1 MFFFWLRL
9 CFYIGG
15 RRFSLLLLL
24 PLLLLPPLLLQS
36 SLKAKK
42 DFIDVDVSTKHP
54 DFLSSTL
61 NSACTSSAVVMVM
74 VGLSTDEKP
83 RFTLPPPPPPPPL
96 LFGLLLSLEEEDF
109 GWAVVVA
116 VVFLGGGAELL
127 LESGLSLLEQQPMVP
142 RFYPATKEEI
152 AIFCRRKFD
161 RKQQVTDFAS
171 REN

>member
-9 CFYIGG
+9 CFYIGD
-15 RRFSLLLLL
+15 RRFSLLRLL

-36 SLKAKK
+36 GLKAKK
-42 DFIDVDVSTKHP
+42 DFTDVDVSMKYP

-61 NSACTSSAVVMVM
+61 NSACTSSAGVMVM

-83 RFTLPPPPPPPPL
+83 RFTLPPPPPPPL
-96 LFGLLLSLEEEDF
+96 LFGLLLSLVEEDF
-109 GWAVVVA
+109 GWAVV

-127 LESGLSLLEQQPMVP
+127 LESGLSLLEQQPMVT
-142 RFYPATKEEI
+142 RFFAATKEEI

-161 RKQQVTDFAS
+161 RKQQVTGLLP
-171 REN
+171 E

>member
-1 MFFFWLRL
+1 MFFFWLRI
-9 CFYIGG
+9 CFYIGD

-36 SLKAKK
+36 SLKMKK
-42 DFIDVDVSTKHP
+42 GFIDVNVSMKYP

-83 RFTLPPPPPPPPL
+83 RFTLPPPPPPPL
-96 LFGLLLSLEEEDF
+96 LFGLLLSLVEEDF
-109 GWAVVVA
+109 GWAVVVV

-127 LESGLSLLEQQPMVP
+127 LESGLSLLEQQPMVT
-142 RFYPATKEEI
+142 RFFAATKEEI

-161 RKQQVTDFAS
+161 RKQQVTGLLP
-171 REN
+171 E